1 MDQIDIT
8 IDKVCTTC
16 RTKTPLRYL
25 PTLVTLSERITIE
38 HIFTL
43 FEVQME
49 MVRVAVRIPCADV
62 SHHLACEVLLLEL
75 HLIDQGLASGLK
87 SASCCPVCSCSRC
100 HIPLAR
106 FSA

>member
-38 HIFTL
+38 HIFT
-43 FEVQME
+43 F
-49 MVRVAVRIPCADV
+49 
-62 SHHLACEVLLLEL
+62 H
-75 HLIDQGLASGLK
+75 
-87 SASCCPVCSCSRC
+87 
-100 HIPLAR
+100 
-106 FSA
+106 